1 MFYETIDIA
10 VATPGKSGHTA
21 TLTAYVPDSSIPIP
35 PERLRPAVLI
45 CPGGGYEWVSARE
58 GEPIALDFAAAGVC
72 AFVLNYS
79 CAPAR
84 FPQALCEALTAL
96 AHIREN
102 AEKFFLDPNRI
113 AVCGFSAGGH
123 LAASVGVFWNNPLVS
138 PYLKKT
144 GESVRPN
151 KLILA
156 YPVILS
162 QGACHQDSF
171 RALLGEDGCK
181 DAKLLDLVSLDKQ
194 VTAATPPTFLWH
206 TAEDALVPVQNS
218 LAFASAVAELHI
230 PVELHIYPK
239 GPHGLSLGDQ
249 VVCGDRKFGENHM
262 SSGWFREAL
271 RFLFD

>member
-1 MFYETIDIA
+1 M
-10 VATPGKSGHTA
+10 
-21 TLTAYVPDSSIPIP
+21 
-35 PERLRPAVLI
+35 
-45 CPGGGYEWVSARE
+45 
-58 GEPIALDFAAAGVC
+58 
-72 AFVLNYS
+72 
-79 CAPAR
+79 
-84 FPQALCEALTAL
+84 
-96 AHIREN
+96 
-102 AEKFFLDPNRI
+102 
-113 AVCGFSAGGH
+113 CGFSAGGH

-144 GESVRPN
+144 GETIRPN
-151 KLILA
+151 ALILA

-162 QGACHQDSF
+162 QGACHRESF
-171 RALLGEDGCK
+171 QALLGKKGCEDS
-181 DAKLLDLVSLDKQ
+181 ALLNLVSLDKQ
-194 VTAATPPTFLWH
+194 VTADTPPTFLWH

-218 LAFASAVAELHI
+218 LSFASAVAEQNI